1 MPNILVLFYLPT
13 SHENMMNLVLYYLI
27 MATFV
32 PIAISQGLFDFIDD
46 YYGNCAVSIE
56 VVFI

>member
-1 MPNILVLFYLPT
+1 
-13 SHENMMNLVLYYLI
+13 